1 MSDVM
6 RVVVDSAQD
15 AAITN
20 NTLFLSPHIRDLATS
35 VYEEFK
41 NQVARHGEGA
51 VDRLAPIVIRILER
65 VDELHEANEMTEV
78 RLGVLQAEV
87 HSLNLR
93 VERETSL
100 RKAAEARVIT
110 LDDEYADT
118 KSTLEK
124 HITELTG
131 LVRILQTKQQNAAA
145 HGKFFPVLLTSFL
158 HMSFL
163 ITRKFLP
170 KKQAF
175 ELWLE
180 EKEAELRKELANAQA
195 RYNDLLRTHVAHIE
209 RCRRAQREQPA
220 YVSCSKSPTA
230 TDTTN
235 IARSLSPTEA
245 SSLPSESVQ
254 PVSRAFQE
262 SDMSSLARKE
272 MPEEE
277 MSSPRIIHHEQKKPT
292 VPSLD
297 VNMFADLT
305 GFLLEDPSDYEAQL
319 ISQPTT
325 EQNDDTEDLIS
336 SELNQRKM
344 QTTEA
349 ARRILHLEAEVA
361 RLTSRICENLQ
372 LSASPLSP
380 LSHGSGDGPSVRR
393 SSSLTRD
400 RNNELRLEQANGE
413 EKSVRLRSQSCSNIR
428 HFADDDY
435 RCVPAAELPAS
446 TAAPTAAA
454 GAVTVK
460 PPLAQ
465 SQATAQAPSNNPA
478 QRGPKTVSV
487 PGVDEGFDKLH
498 EDSVAAGANSVR
510 FTRREM
516 ARVVVERNYYKR
528 KFLELQETVQYSA
541 ERGNT
546 GALQLRQPTPSRGS
560 RLSSFAS
567 GALNTVQSLAA
578 DVVQSFDQLF
588 SDATLPLPSTE
599 RAPVSDDRSSQTRTS
614 TALWNLLGNFVG
626 QAVTYTA
633 DAVIS
638 TGSGLLR
645 DVARPVIPTD
655 VRSGPHVRV
664 PTLDDLPPGCI
675 GRAVSMRHP
684 VPCMSAKVCT
694 ISSSLR
700 QQREKDSY
708 P

>member
-145 HGKFFPVLLTSFL
+145 HA
-158 HMSFL
+158 
-163 ITRKFLP
+163 TR
-170 KKQAF
+170 
-175 ELWLE
+175 LE

-336 SELNQRKM
+336 S
-344 QTTEA
+344 
-349 ARRILHLEAEVA
+349 
-361 RLTSRICENLQ
+361 
-372 LSASPLSP
+372 
-380 LSHGSGDGPSVRR
+380 
-393 SSSLTRD
+393 
-400 RNNELRLEQANGE
+400 
-413 EKSVRLRSQSCSNIR
+413 
-428 HFADDDY
+428 
-435 RCVPAAELPAS
+435 
-446 TAAPTAAA
+446 
-454 GAVTVK
+454 
-460 PPLAQ
+460 
-465 SQATAQAPSNNPA
+465 ATADECDDFGMQCKLESCMCAP
-478 QRGPKTVSV
+478 
-487 PGVDEGFDKLH
+487 
-498 EDSVAAGANSVR
+498 VR
-510 FTRREM
+510 VCMYF
-516 ARVVVERNYYKR
+516 
-528 KFLELQETVQYSA
+528 FLL
-541 ERGNT
+541 
-546 GALQLRQPTPSRGS
+546 PIC
-560 RLSSFAS
+560 
-567 GALNTVQSLAA
+567 
-578 DVVQSFDQLF
+578 LF
-588 SDATLPLPSTE
+588 SCTDHLAHIAPCVHFFILLLLCTHPRSFLQPLLFF
-599 RAPVSDDRSSQTRTS
+599 PVK
-614 TALWNLLGNFVG
+614 L
-626 QAVTYTA
+626 
-633 DAVIS
+633 
-638 TGSGLLR
+638 
-645 DVARPVIPTD
+645 
-655 VRSGPHVRV
+655 
-664 PTLDDLPPGCI
+664 
-675 GRAVSMRHP
+675 
-684 VPCMSAKVCT
+684 
-694 ISSSLR
+694 
-700 QQREKDSY
+700 
-708 P
+708 